1 MMVESLLEILSKRRS
16 RTFYK
21 PTDVQSVTNVVDE
34 IISSISIWIIVNQL
48 GKHDF
53 SCGQIFRVGRQ

>member
-21 PTDVQSVTNVVDE
+21 PADVQSVTNVVDE

-53 SCGQIFRVGRQ
+53 SCG